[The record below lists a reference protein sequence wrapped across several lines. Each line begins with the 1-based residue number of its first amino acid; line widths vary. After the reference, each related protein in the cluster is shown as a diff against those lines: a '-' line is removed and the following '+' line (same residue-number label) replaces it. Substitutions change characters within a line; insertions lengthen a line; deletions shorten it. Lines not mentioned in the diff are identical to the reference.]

1 MDAATS
7 YDASFPPVSLH
18 SGGSESDINKSSISV
33 KTSRDSESTGEIITR
48 FELDIACTCEKLT
61 NLNLLSM
68 HVETM
73 ESDFEAFVS
82 DMDPDLVIKTVQYD
96 LLSGFLYSETRILE
110 TLISD
115 LQIQKNNVREFLSS
129 RKHLGEP
136 VIGMEEMLH
145 DSERSLEQ
153 SLEQV
158 LEIKIRSANFEKN
171 LLRISGDNNYT
182 EQLNSSDLEL
192 EEKMKMKT
200 VEHQRHVLRMLAK
213 SLEREIDLEKR
224 ASDLTQ
230 VEEILTMRLR
240 MLEQD
245 VVYAEEEA
253 ETTLGKFYEADH
265 ASELLMETSKELISK
280 IKMLQFNL
288 KGSIQREA
296 ALKNDLLKLKE
307 HLTEAKESSK
317 GIVERENTIRDLREH
332 IIEAEYRVLNY
343 EDKCRELKDTYEKA
357 VLLEKELCDVRV
369 KLQHAEACC
378 EASDEEKNMF
388 LSTIKDM
395 GNVIDDLKT
404 KVTQAEIQTDSMEDR
419 CILLSEAN
427 ADLKKELKLF
437 NGKVKILETSLHQM
451 EETKKASAKDITLC
465 SKFITDLVMQMKLER
480 ERLQKQ
486 ISSLKQENK
495 ILVNCLKKTD
505 KKTDKDPAVKVS
517 HGDKASSN
525 DFTTENKEA
534 LSINY
539 EVEKACKETV
549 TDSTE
554 AARDIDAR
562 QLKTKDILL
571 VLLILIIPIDE
582 VTNHHHHHHTKEVRI
597 DSPEE
602 DQSPFKYSSTF
613 SISYRL
619 HFTFFSNQIADLL
632 IFLEFLEE
640 QTWLINRN

>member
-18 SGGSESDINKSSISV
+18 SGGSESDINRSSISI

-48 FELDIACTCEKLT
+48 FELDIACICEKLT

-82 DMDPDLVIKTVQYD
+82 DMDPDLVTKTVEYD
-96 LLSGFLYSETRILE
+96 LLCGFLYSETRILE

-115 LQIQKNNVREFLSS
+115 LQIQKKNVREFLCS

-136 VIGMEEMLH
+136 VIGMEEMLL

-171 LLRISGDNNYT
+171 LLRFSGDDNYT
-182 EQLNSSDLEL
+182 ELLNSSDVLEL
-192 EEKMKMKT
+192 EEKMKMNMKT
-200 VEHQRHVLRMLAK
+200 VEQQRHVLRMLAK
-213 SLEREIDLEKR
+213 SLERELDLEKR

-230 VEEILTMRLR
+230 VEETLTMRLR

-253 ETTLGKFYEADH
+253 ETTLEKFYETDH

-296 ALKNDLLKLKE
+296 ALKNELLKLKE
-307 HLTEAKESSK
+307 RLTEAKESSK

-343 EDKCRELKDTYEKA
+343 EDKCRELKDTCEKV

-378 EASDEEKNMF
+378 EASDEEKSMF

-419 CILLSEAN
+419 CISLSEAN
-427 ADLKKELKLF
+427 AELKKELKF
-437 NGKVKILETSLHQM
+437 VNGKVKSLETSLHQM
-451 EETKKASAKDITLC
+451 GETKKASAKDITLC
-465 SKFITDLVMQMKLER
+465 SKFITDLIIQMKLER
-480 ERLQKQ
+480 ERLHKQ

-505 KKTDKDPAVKVS
+505 KDPDVKVS

-534 LSINY
+534 LSTNH
-539 EVEKACKETV
+539 EVETACKETV

-571 VLLILIIPIDE
+571 VLLILIIPLIG
-582 VTNHHHHHHTKEVRI
+582 V
-597 DSPEE
+597 
-602 DQSPFKYSSTF
+602 
-613 SISYRL
+613 
-619 HFTFFSNQIADLL
+619 LL
-632 IFLEFLEE
+632 Y
-640 QTWLINRN
+640 QT